1 MGVCCSSEERPNDKG
16 TTPEPQVPPQGDGIK
31 VKEGAAVDGA
41 EKKQPPK
48 LILETDREK
57 KAARESLPDED
68 AEAFNKLK
76 SSIIQG
82 WTHIIGLITDKMFQ
96 DFAEEIGLKSYFEIT
111 PHKPMENFFRKC
123 LDFEDPDFEV
133 QGVDLD
139 KEASIDFERKKF
151 QIFLTYVAKTD
162 FKKSYT
168 VNFIENELNR
178 AVRTTVDSFE
188 KYIKVAEEHKVS
200 KIKDDLEIFAQ
211 IFKYLL
217 DDDGEEDNDE

>member
-1 MGVCCSSEERPNDKG
+1 MELKQH
-16 TTPEPQVPPQGDGIK
+16 TQ
-31 VKEGAAVDGA
+31 KETK
-41 EKKQPPK
+41 E
-48 LILETDREK
+48 I
-57 KAARESLPDED
+57 KAAQENLPEED

-96 DFAEEIGLKSYFEIT
+96 EFAEEIGLKSYFEIT

-168 VNFIENELNR
+168 VHFIENELSR
-178 AVRTTVDSFE
+178 AVRNTVDSFE

-217 DDDGEEDNDE
+217 DEDGEEDDDE